1 MNCLATAFQTR
12 RVAEALSLGDV
23 VAAPAEAVWGLS
35 CDPWSL
41 DAVETLC
48 AMKRRAL
55 DKGLIVVSWTPRH
68 FEPLLQNLSAPA
80 RQQCLESWPAPITW
94 VVPNNGYFP
103 LWVTGDSKEVAI
115 RVTAAP
121 ALVALSKAIDGPI
134 ISTSANA
141 AGALPAR
148 HGFQVTR
155 YFGQKLKKLPGT
167 VDLMAKPSTIKRIT
181 TGDVLR

>member
-1 MNCLATAFQTR
+1 MNSLATAFQTR

-23 VAAPAEAVWGLS
+23 VAVPAEAVWGLS

-68 FEPLLQNLSAPA
+68 FEPLLQTLSAAA
-80 RQQCLESWPAPITW
+80 RQQCLDSWPAPITW

-103 LWVTGDSKEVAI
+103 PWVSGDSKEVAI

-121 ALVALSKAIDGPI
+121 ALVAL
-134 ISTSANA
+134 
-141 AGALPAR
+141 
-148 HGFQVTR
+148 
-155 YFGQKLKKLPGT
+155 
-167 VDLMAKPSTIKRIT
+167 
-181 TGDVLR
+181 

>member
-1 MNCLATAFQTR
+1 
-12 RVAEALSLGDV
+12 
-23 VAAPAEAVWGLS
+23 
-35 CDPWSL
+35 
-41 DAVETLC
+41 
-48 AMKRRAL
+48 MKRRGL
-55 DKGLIVVSWTPRH
+55 EKGLIVVSWTPLH
-68 FEPLLQNLSAPA
+68 FESLLQSLAAAA
-80 RQQCLESWPAPITW
+80 RQQCLDSWPAPVTW

-103 LWVTGDSKEVAI
+103 PWVTGDSDEVAI

-121 ALVALSKAIDGPI
+121 ALVALSKAIGGPI
-134 ISTSANA
+134 VSTSANA

-155 YFGQKLKKLPGT
+155 YFGEKLKKLPGT